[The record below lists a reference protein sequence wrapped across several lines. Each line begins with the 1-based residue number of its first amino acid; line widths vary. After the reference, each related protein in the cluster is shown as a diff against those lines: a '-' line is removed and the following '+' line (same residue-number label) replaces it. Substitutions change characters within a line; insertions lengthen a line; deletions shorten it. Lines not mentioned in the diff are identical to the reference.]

1 MTVTPELIDNLI
13 EGLKALAPEVDGI
26 EQRLK
31 VGRAELNTL
40 NATLDRLRSEALA
53 EHQAQAVNRHQHEK
67 AVEEA
72 RYRQEV
78 LAQQLAAEQAGKRA
92 EIVGIQNQVAAASR
106 ELERVVAEL
115 RKEERK
121 HGLR

>member
-1 MTVTPELIDNLI
+1 MIAPELIDRLI
-13 EGLKALAPEVDGI
+13 TDLNALAPEVEGI

-31 VGRAELNTL
+31 VGKAELNTL
-40 NATLDRLRSEALA
+40 NSTLDRLRSEALA
-53 EHQAQAVNRHQHEK
+53 EHQTQAVNRHQHEK
-67 AVEEA
+67 AVEAA

-92 EIVGIQNQVAAASR
+92 EIVGVQNQVAAASR

-115 RKEERK
+115 RKQQRQL
-121 HGLR
+121 GL